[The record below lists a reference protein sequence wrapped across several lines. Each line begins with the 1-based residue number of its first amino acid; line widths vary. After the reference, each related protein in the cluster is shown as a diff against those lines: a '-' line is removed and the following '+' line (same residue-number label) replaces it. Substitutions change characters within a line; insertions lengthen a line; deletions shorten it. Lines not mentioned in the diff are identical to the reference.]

1 MTLIEQIAIAGISI
15 AVGAGAIA
23 VGIDVNKAANTQIG
37 MIQQMAEPN
46 TQALAVGQA
55 LEMDNARKAQLKI
68 EREGNPLS
76 L

>member
-15 AVGAGAIA
+15 AVGAGVIS
-23 VGIDVNKAANTQIG
+23 VGIDANKAANTQIG
-37 MIQQMAEPN
+37 LIQQMAEPN

-55 LEMDNARKAQLKI
+55 LEMDNARKARLKI
-68 EREGNPLS
+68 EREGRMGS